1 MIERFENLAEE
12 ERSARCS
19 LAERLAMM
27 EPEGRNAF
35 LKRLPARLRGDF
47 LRDWHMLARPAQ
59 VAPKGDWRIWMI
71 MAGRGF
77 GKTRAGAQWVLE
89 LAGEPGLRIALV
101 GPTDDEVRSVMIEGA
116 SGILACAPDEG
127 RPQWEPSLG
136 RLSWANGTQA
146 FVRSG
151 ANPEALRG
159 TELDYAWC
167 DELAKWARAEATW
180 DNLMFGLRRGALPR
194 VLVTTTPRPT
204 PLMRRLAGLGDVV
217 LTRGRTADAA
227 LLAPGIVSYLTGLY
241 GGTRFGRQ
249 ELDGE
254 LIEDVEGSLWPRD
267 LIERCRAVLS
277 SPSPC
282 RGEGQ
287 LAEGERG
294 EGPSYEQG
302 QDQALTLP
310 PGFAGRAPPSP
321 LQGEGYFRRIVIGVD
336 PPVSAHGDACGIVV
350 CGLGCDGVAYV
361 LADASVSGLS
371 PEGWARAV
379 ARAAHEW
386 SADRVVAE
394 GNQGGAMVASV
405 LRGADVALPVTMVH
419 ASVGKSARAE
429 PVAALFE
436 RGAAKFAGAFPA
448 LEDELA
454 GLIAGGGYEGPG
466 RSPDRADAMV
476 WAMTEL
482 MLGKRRAEPRIR
494 RL

>member
-1 MIERFENLAEE
+1 MASPER
-12 ERSARCS
+12 RS
-19 LAERLAMM
+19 LAAQIASFAPDERARVIAGLSPAEREEIQYVWPVWEQESQR
-27 EPEGRNAF
+27 EP
-35 LKRLPARLRGDF
+35 D
-47 LRDWHMLARPAQ
+47 RP
-59 VAPKGDWRIWMI
+59 WRVWLVL
-71 MAGRGF
+71 AGRGF
-77 GKTRAGAQWVLE
+77 GKTRMGAEWVRRMAADDP
-89 LAGEPGLRIALV
+89 LARIALV
-101 GPTDDEVRSVMIEGA
+101 GATMAEARSVMVEGP
-116 SGILACAPDEG
+116 SGILAVCPDEE
-127 RPQWEPSLG
+127 RPVWEPSLG
-136 RLSWANGTQA
+136 RLRFPG
-146 FVRSG
+146 G
-151 ANPEALRG
+151 AMAKVYSAAEPDSLRG
-159 TELDYAWC
+159 PQHHFAWC
-167 DELAKWARAEATW
+167 DEIAKWPFGPAAW
-180 DNLMFGLRRGALPR
+180 DNLMLGLRCGPLPR
-194 VLVTTTPRPT
+194 AVATTTPRPVA
-204 PLMRRLAGLGDVV
+204 LVRRLYGQEETAK
-217 LTRGRTADAA
+217 TRGRTSDNSAHLAEAFLAD
-227 LLAPGIVSYLTGLY
+227 VERDY
-241 GGTRFGRQ
+241 GGTRLGRQ

-267 LIERCRAVLS
+267 LIERCRTVPP

-294 EGPSYEQG
+294 EGPTCDQG
-302 QDQALTLP
+302 QQQALTVP

-321 LQGEGYFRRIVIGVD
+321 LKGEGLFRRVVVGVD
-336 PPVSAHGDACGIVV
+336 PPASAEGDACGIVV
-350 CGLGCDGVAYV
+350 CALLNDGVALV
-361 LADASVSGLS
+361 VEDASVAGKS

-379 ARAAHEW
+379 AEAAGKW
-386 SADRVVAE
+386 GADRVVAE

-405 LRGADVALPVTMVH
+405 LRGADIDLPLTMVH

-482 MLGKRRAEPRIR
+482 MLGRRRAEPRIR